1 MSKTEQF
8 FISYHSSINI
18 VGKVFVGTFFIR
30 IAFDRR
36 VFFGIVFANF
46 VTSSQAITESTTIL
60 PK

>member
-8 FISYHSSINI
+8 FIGYHSLIKF
-18 VGKVFVGTFFIR
+18 VGKVFVGTFFIG

-36 VFFGIVFANF
+36 VFFGIVFFNF
-46 VTSSQAITESTTIL
+46 ITSSQAITESTTIL

>member
-8 FISYHSSINI
+8 FISYHSSIKFF
-18 VGKVFVGTFFIR
+18 GKAFVGTFFIG

-36 VFFGIVFANF
+36 VFFGIVFVNF
-46 VTSSQAITESTTIL
+46 ITSSQAITESTTIL

>member
-8 FISYHSSINI
+8 FIGYHSLIKF
-18 VGKVFVGTFFIR
+18 VGKVFAGTFFIG

-36 VFFGIVFANF
+36 VFFGIVFVNF
-46 VTSSQAITESTTIL
+46 ITSSQAITESTTIL

>member
-8 FISYHSSINI
+8 FIGHHSLIKF
-18 VGKVFVGTFFIR
+18 VGKVFVGTFFIG

-36 VFFGIVFANF
+36 VFFGIVFINF
-46 VTSSQAITESTTIL
+46 ITSSQAITESTTIL